1 MADLKISQLAG
12 VTTPMAGTEQVPVV
26 QGGTTKKATVGDFLC
41 GPVAQVYQSSA
52 QTLSSNTYT
61 LIEYQTELNDP
72 NGCFNNTSGSVTLNG
87 LTAPAYSFTPNR
99 AGWYQVSAGLTMG
112 ALATCITIAIYKNGS
127 SVKLLSLSEPVHSQ
141 FGMYG
146 SGLVYLNGTGDYIQI
161 YGRLQT
167 GQALE
172 ASAAGTYF
180 DVVQVR

>member
-1 MADLKISQLAG
+1 MADLKISQLTG

-26 QGGTTKKATVGDFLC
+26 QGGTTKKATVADFLC
-41 GPVAQVYQSSA
+41 GPVAQAYQSSA

-61 LIEYQTELNDP
+61 LIQYQTEINDP
-72 NGCFNNTSGSVTLNG
+72 NGCFNNTNGSVTLNG

-112 ALATCITIAIYKNGS
+112 SLATCITIAIYKNGTND
-127 SVKLLSLSEPVHSQ
+127 KLLSLTEPVYTQ
-141 FGMYG
+141 YGMYG
-146 SGLVYLNGTGDYIQI
+146 SGLMYLNGTGDYIQI

-172 ASAAGTYF
+172 ASASSTYI

>member
-1 MADLKISQLAG
+1 MADLKISQLTS

-26 QGGTTKKATVGDFLC
+26 QSSTTKKATVADFLC
-41 GPVAQVYQSSA
+41 GPVAQAYQSSA
-52 QTLSSNTYT
+52 QTLSSATFT
-61 LIEYQTELNDP
+61 LIEYQTEINDP
-72 NGCFNNTSGSVTLNG
+72 NGCFNNTNGSVTLNG

-112 ALATCITIAIYKNGS
+112 SVATCITIAIYKNGTN
-127 SVKLLSLSEPVHSQ
+127 VKVLSLTEPVYTQ
-141 FGMYG
+141 YGMYG

-167 GQALE
+167 GQALD
-172 ASAAGTYF
+172 ASAASTYI